1 MLFWLWMMLPRSLLV
16 RGSTAA
22 SPVSRWFHLTRGS
35 TCGSLGSTCGS
46 LGSTCGSFYLFTIS
60 EVPVLMRIRTKPHMK
75 RWSPNTI
82 KTVKSKGARPKYIF
96 LFYVPKK
103 CILKLYLDDK
113 IHYLDKKINFFLS
126 TPPRLT
132 VGYFKR

>member
-1 MLFWLWMMLPRSLLV
+1 MDDAPEILACEGEYSGLPCVQMVPPDQGVNMWKLLSV
-16 RGSTAA
+16 NHQWSTGINAY
-22 SPVSRWFHLTRGS
+22 PDQTPYEKV
-35 TCGSLGSTCGS
+35 
-46 LGSTCGSFYLFTIS
+46 
-60 EVPVLMRIRTKPHMK
+60 E
-75 RWSPNTI
+75 PNTI
-82 KTVKSKGARPKYIF
+82 KTVKSKGARSKYIF

>member
-1 MLFWLWMMLPRSLLV
+1 MDDAPEILACEGEYSGLPCVQMVPPDQGVNMWKLGVNMWKLGVNMWKLLSV
-16 RGSTAA
+16 YHQWSTGINAY
-22 SPVSRWFHLTRGS
+22 PDQTPYEKV
-35 TCGSLGSTCGS
+35 
-46 LGSTCGSFYLFTIS
+46 
-60 EVPVLMRIRTKPHMK
+60 E
-75 RWSPNTI
+75 PNTI
-82 KTVKSKGARPKYIF
+82 KTVKSKGARSKYIF